1 MRLST
6 LFAPIAALTLSAAAA
21 PPLGPASAVVL
32 VVAGWCAPC
41 RDEIAH
47 REAIAIAARPRVVR
61 VVALDNARSTRAML
75 AGVPV
80 WAVWNLTPSERLRL
94 AEAVFSRSPGLPYA
108 FATDAAGRRCADV
121 AGELDAA
128 HTRALVARCAP

>member
-6 LFAPIAALTLSAAAA
+6 LFAPIAALTLTAAVPPAA
-21 PPLGPASAVVL
+21 PPSAVVL

-41 RDEIAH
+41 HDEIAQ
-47 REAIAIAARPRVVR
+47 REAIAIAAQPRVVR
-61 VVALDNARSTRAML
+61 IVAIDDAKSTRAML
-75 AGVPV
+75 ASLPV
-80 WAVWNLTPSERLRL
+80 WAVWKLTPSERLRL
-94 AEAVFSRSPGLPYA
+94 ADAVFARSPGLPYA

-121 AGELDAA
+121 AGELNPA